1 MISFIS
7 YFLLIKQ
14 ITLLF
19 KYIILAKKVQSK
31 VQSITIVQSIAV
43 VSKFFTIFFI
53 YSLDNQKK

>member
-14 ITLLF
+14 ITLIF
-19 KYIILAKKVQSK
+19 KYIILAKKVQLK

-43 VSKFFTIFFI
+43 VGKFLTILFI
-53 YSLDNQKK
+53 YSLNNQKK